1 VSLDSTL
8 HALLFHRSRREAFLR
23 GELDLP
29 ADEAQALSV
38 VDVDQLEQASR
49 LACEGILTRSHR
61 GSGSLLDAFAR
72 TIAAWRSLEHDAII
86 ARAQHA
92 TPLFELAAAFTES
105 RHFGGY
111 SALPTCAGGASLEEA
126 FFRFADETAIGDAP
140 TRLAEYAAAIL
151 RALVVTPKP
160 SFRIP
165 DFVHRAPG
173 GYFAVLD
180 AGPTLVAALDGRFV
194 TGPITPFLAALLD
207 AREAPDRV
215 AARFGVDARGLETAS
230 GELRRLRLVE

>member
-1 VSLDSTL
+1 MSLDRTL
-8 HALLFHRSRREAFLR
+8 YSLLFHRSRREAFLR
-23 GELDLP
+23 GDLALP
-29 ADEAQALSV
+29 ADEAEALSG

-61 GSGSLLDAFAR
+61 GTGSLLDAFAR
-72 TIAAWRSLEHDAII
+72 TIAAWRSPEHDVTIE
-86 ARAQHA
+86 RPQA
-92 TPLFELAAAFTES
+92 TPLFELAAAFAES
-105 RHFGGY
+105 RHFDGY
-111 SALPTCAGGASLEEA
+111 SALPTCAGSASLEEA
-126 FFRFADETAIGDAP
+126 FFRFAEETAIGDAP

-151 RALVVTPKP
+151 RALVVTPDP

-165 DFVHRAPG
+165 DFVRRAPG

-207 AREAPDRV
+207 ARDAPDRV
-215 AARFGVDARGLETAS
+215 AARFGVDARGLEAAS
-230 GELRRLRLVE
+230 RELRRLRLAE

>member
-1 VSLDSTL
+1 VSLDRTL

-29 ADEAQALSV
+29 ADEAQALSA
-38 VDVDQLEQASR
+38 VDLSQLEQASQ
-49 LACEGILTRSHR
+49 LACEGVLTRSHR
-61 GSGSLLDAFAR
+61 GSGSLLDAFAL
-72 TIAAWRSLEHDAII
+72 TIAAWRS
-86 ARAQHA
+86 AQHA
-92 TPLFELAAAFTES
+92 APLFELAAAFTES
-105 RHFGGY
+105 RHFDGY
-111 SALPTCAGGASLEEA
+111 SALPTCAGGPSLEEA
-126 FFRFADETAIGDAP
+126 FFRFADEMAIGDAP

-165 DFVHRAPG
+165 DFVRRAPG

-180 AGPTLVAALDGRFV
+180 AGPTLIAALDGRLV
-194 TGPITPFLAALLD
+194 TGPITPLLAALLD

-215 AARFGVDARGLETAS
+215 AARFGVDARSLEAAS
-230 GELRRLRLVE
+230 VELRRLRLVE